1 MYVVA
6 SLLNPTA
13 TLRTQELWQWLEQ
26 NCGLAGIKLTPL
38 PHFSWQAAGQYDLE
52 GVEAALRDLAGRTK
66 PFNARTSG
74 LGIFT
79 GDNPVLYAPLV
90 KTRCLMELQE
100 EIWQVTQAHA
110 AHLNA
115 YYQTESWMPHVTL
128 AYRDVTRE
136 NMACAMQELAFREIK
151 MDIRVDHLA
160 LIYELD
166 GQIGIK
172 FRYDF
177 LGK

>member
-26 NCGLAGIKLTPL
+26 SCGLAGIKLTPL
-38 PHFSWQAAGQYDLE
+38 PHFSWQAAEHYDLE
-52 GVEAALRDLAGRTK
+52 RAEAALRSLAERSK
-66 PFNARTSG
+66 PFTIYSNG

-79 GDNPVLYAPLV
+79 GESPVLYTGLV
-90 KTRCLMELQE
+90 KTRQLLEMQE
-100 EIWQVTQAHA
+100 AIWQA
-110 AHLNA
+110 AQPHSRHSNG
-115 YYQTESWMPHVTL
+115 YYDPDSWVPHVTL
-128 AYRDVTRE
+128 AYRDVNRE
-136 NMACAMQELAFREIK
+136 NLACAMLNLAFREVK
-151 MDIRVDHLA
+151 MEIRVDHLA
-160 LIYELD
+160 LIYEID

-177 LGK
+177 LGT

>member
-1 MYVVA
+1 
-6 SLLNPTA
+6 
-13 TLRTQELWQWLEQ
+13 
-26 NCGLAGIKLTPL
+26 
-38 PHFSWQAAGQYDLE
+38 
-52 GVEAALRDLAGRTK
+52 
-66 PFNARTSG
+66 
-74 LGIFT
+74 
-79 GDNPVLYAPLV
+79 V